1 MRTLNSVYKDK
12 QFLVFDFEDHK
23 SVKYDFA
30 TKKAYG
36 LSGKEVKNLNTQ
48 LTGITMQNIID
59 KCKDQNYARYLRY
72 CRDCES
78 YDYCISNIGTI
89 LSRVPRYSNY
99 EQLFSAGIYNVERHF
114 GYKLNEIPKA
124 LVKVSKTKNI
134 RITERLVEYWKCHP
148 NEYNLAFNL
157 DYISLTTNDVYQIL
171 TSYRWI
177 NGEYVSTIDIMLKYG
192 YTMKPLM
199 IYLDTP
205 KTFEAL
211 DDISAIFVELYDYAR
226 MMRTISGKFD
236 KYPRNFLTT
245 HKIAS
250 RNYDRFKKEF
260 NEDLFAKTFN
270 HNMECKID
278 NYVFICPKVTQD
290 IKDEAVAMNN
300 CVASYIDD
308 VINGCCNILFMRNA
322 DKPDESLVTLEVV
335 NGKIVQAKRR
345 YNTDVTS
352 ADRDAICKWEERYK
366 KFLVE

>member
-1 MRTLNSVYKDK
+1 MRALNSVYKDK
-12 QFLVFDFEDHK
+12 QFLVFDFDDHK
-23 SVKYDFA
+23 SVKYDFS

-36 LSGKEVKNLNTQ
+36 LSGKEVENLNTQ

-59 KCKDQNYARYLRY
+59 KCKDQN
-72 CRDCES
+72 
-78 YDYCISNIGTI
+78 
-89 LSRVPRYSNY
+89 
-99 EQLFSAGIYNVERHF
+99 
-114 GYKLNEIPKA
+114 
-124 LVKVSKTKNI
+124 
-134 RITERLVEYWKCHP
+134 
-148 NEYNLAFNL
+148 
-157 DYISLTTNDVYQIL
+157 
-171 TSYRWI
+171 
-177 NGEYVSTIDIMLKYG
+177 
-192 YTMKPLM
+192 
-199 IYLDTP
+199 
-205 KTFEAL
+205 
-211 DDISAIFVELYDYAR
+211 YAR

-308 VINGCCNILFMRNA
+308 VINGYCNILFMRNA

-352 ADRDAICKWEERYK
+352 DDRDAICKWEERYK